1 MNVDARVFRDTL
13 GRFASGVVVVTGAD
27 AAGPAGLTC
36 QSFFAVS
43 LDPPLVAVC
52 PSLKSVSWR
61 RIEATGAFA
70 VSVLAAHQR
79 ELCLTF
85 GQGGQKD
92 KFAAA
97 GWEPAPSGAPFIHDA
112 LAWLDCAIAA
122 VHPAGDHVLVVG
134 EVRHL
139 TARDGDPLLFHRGG
153 FGTFS
158 SRVLASVGTAGA
170 SAANEVWGE
179 GPWQEGVDW

>member
-1 MNVDARVFRDTL
+1 MSVVAAEFRATL
-13 GRFASGVVVVTGAD
+13 GRFASGVVVVTGID

-36 QSFFAVS
+36 QSFCSVS
-43 LDPPLVAVC
+43 LDPPLIAVS
-52 PSLKSVSWR
+52 PSLKSASWR

-70 VSVLAAHQR
+70 VSVLAAQQR

-85 GQGGQKD
+85 GHGGRDD

-97 GWEPAPSGAPFIHDA
+97 GWEPAPSGSPWIGGAV
-112 LAWLDCAIAA
+112 AWLDCSIVA
-122 VHPAGDHVLVVG
+122 VHPAGDHLLVLG
-134 EVRHL
+134 EVGQL
-139 TARDGDPLLFHRGG
+139 ATADGDPLLFHRGG

-158 SRVLASVGTAGA
+158 PRVLAGPPAGD
-170 SAANEVWGE
+170 EVWGP